1 MGRSKPGH
9 SPGKGPASV
18 PEKWES
24 VMSRLFLLGVLL
36 SLALPRAA
44 FAEDLKLGYVD
55 LQRALNETEDGRKA
69 KASLKKVFDAKQKE
83 LDEQQ
88 EDFKKAKEDL
98 DKKRTLMNADTV
110 RNKEQELAA
119 KFEKVQ
125 QSYLRHQKDLQEKE
139 GEVTQKIFERMQ
151 RIILKIAQA
160 ENFSMVLDKTQAGII
175 FAKQH
180 LDLTNDVI
188 RRYNS
193 GEGNEGPTAAPA
205 PAKKK

>member
-1 MGRSKPGH
+1 
-9 SPGKGPASV
+9 
-18 PEKWES
+18 
-24 VMSRLFLLGVLL
+24 MSRLFLLGVLL

-193 GEGNEGPTAAPA
+193 GEGNEGQAAGGAKPAAPA
-205 PAKKK
+205 APKKK